1 MKICHFGFAG
11 AVLIIVACATPIFA
25 ADIAKIGVVDFQ
37 RVLLESAAGK
47 EVQGTIQTRGR
58 QMEADLKQKGGELEK
73 MTEQLNRDAM
83 VMSRDKRDEAQR
95 EMEIRRYDFQSLQKK
110 YQSEIREIEN
120 RMIEK
125 LKTEIFKITEDLGQK
140 EGYLLIIEQGAVI
153 YSPAAID
160 ITDKVIEAYSK
171 AFPGSN

>member
-1 MKICHFGFAG
+1 MKIRHFGFAG
-11 AVLIIVACATPIFA
+11 TVLIIIFCVIPAFA

-37 RVLLESAAGK
+37 RVLLESTAGK
-47 EVQGTIQTRGR
+47 GVQEDIQTRGR
-58 QMEADLKQKGGELEK
+58 QMEADLKQKGGDL
-73 MTEQLNRDAM
+73 EQLTDQFNRDAM
-83 VMSRDKRDEAQR
+83 VMSRDKREEKQR
-95 EMEIRRYDFQSLQKK
+95 ELEIKRYDFQTLQKK

-140 EGYLLIIEQGAVI
+140 EGYLLIIEQGAVV

-160 ITDKVIEAYSK
+160 ITDKVIEEYNKTS
-171 AFPGSN
+171 PGLN

>member
-11 AVLIIVACATPIFA
+11 AVLIIVACAMPVFA

-37 RVLLESAAGK
+37 RVLLESIPGK
-47 EVQGTIQTRGR
+47 AVQETIQTRGR
-58 QMEADLKQKGGELEK
+58 QMEADLKQKGVDLEQ
-73 MTEQLNRDAM
+73 MTEQFNRDAM
-83 VMSRDKRDEAQR
+83 VMSRDKRDEKQR
-95 EMEIRRYDFQSLQKK
+95 EMEIKRYDFQSLQKK

-160 ITDKVIEAYSK
+160 ITDDVIAAYNK
-171 AFPGSN
+171 AFPGSK

>member
-1 MKICHFGFAG
+1 MKIRYFGCAG
-11 AVLIIVACATPIFA
+11 VVLIIIAFA
-25 ADIAKIGVVDFQ
+25 VPAFTADIAKIGVVDFQ
-37 RVLLESAAGK
+37 RVLLESAPGK
-47 EVQGTIQTRGR
+47 EVQETIQTRGR

-95 EMEIRRYDFQSLQKK
+95 EMEIKRYDFQSLQKK
-110 YQSEIREIEN
+110 YQTEIRDLEN

-125 LKTEIFKITEDLGQK
+125 LKTEIFDVAQDIGQK

-153 YSPAAID
+153 YFPAALD
-160 ITDKVIEAYSK
+160 ITDKVIADYNK
-171 AFPGSN
+171 AFPVQD